1 MADVNRSTFYTHYLD
16 KYDLLDQMENEK
28 IDEIRSFIKGNTH
41 FDNETFLKISYEK
54 QWNL

>member
-1 MADVNRSTFYTHYLD
+1 MADVNKVHSIHYLD

-28 IDEIRSFIKGNTH
+28 IDEIRSFIK
-41 FDNETFLKISYEK
+41 EILILIMKLFLKISYEK

>member
-1 MADVNRSTFYTHYLD
+1 MLTEVHSIHYLD